1 MLSFAF
7 FDKLFV
13 TITFFSFFKLFYKK
27 DLGVFYVNILIYNMF
42 TLFTQKSGEDFTC
55 KDCNFICSRKG
66 DWDRHLTT
74 RKHKNVYKC
83 LQDKNN
89 KSFSC
94 KCGKI
99 YNYRQSLYVHRKG
112 CLIYNSSN
120 NDEIAINE
128 NIVVD
133 SSNNNEMVN
142 LTNIVLE
149 IVKSNLEVLKSN
161 TELQKQNQDL
171 QKQMIDVCKNI
182 QPSSITT
189 TNSNNNNN
197 NKTFNLQ
204 VFLNEECKDAMN
216 LKDFVNSFKLQL
228 SDLELVGDEGF
239 INGMTKVILAKLD
252 GMDANT
258 RPFHCTDLKRETVYV
273 KEDDVWVRE
282 GPDNAK
288 LAAAI
293 KAIGHQ
299 NFFILKEYKALHPDC
314 ESTYSEFN
322 DHYMNLIMKSA
333 GCQKEDIAKVI
344 KKLVK
349 EIVIIK

>member
-1 MLSFAF
+1 
-7 FDKLFV
+7 
-13 TITFFSFFKLFYKK
+13 
-27 DLGVFYVNILIYNMF
+27 
-42 TLFTQKSGEDFTC
+42 
-55 KDCNFICSRKG
+55 
-66 DWDRHLTT
+66 
-74 RKHKNVYKC
+74 
-83 LQDKNN
+83 
-89 KSFSC
+89 
-94 KCGKI
+94 
-99 YNYRQSLYVHRKG
+99 
-112 CLIYNSSN
+112 
-120 NDEIAINE
+120 
-128 NIVVD
+128 
-133 SSNNNEMVN
+133 
-142 LTNIVLE
+142 
-149 IVKSNLEVLKSN
+149 
-161 TELQKQNQDL
+161 
-171 QKQMIDVCKNI
+171 
-182 QPSSITT
+182 
-189 TNSNNNNN
+189 
-197 NKTFNLQ
+197 
-204 VFLNEECKDAMN
+204 
-216 LKDFVNSFKLQL
+216 L

-288 LAAAI
+288 LTAAI

-349 EIVIIK
+349 EIVIVK

>member
-1 MLSFAF
+1 MLQNITPFTPK
-7 FDKLFV
+7 DFV
-13 TITFFSFFKLFYKK
+13 CDICDFKCSKK
-27 DLGVFYVNILIYNMF
+27 
-42 TLFTQKSGEDFTC
+42 S
-55 KDCNFICSRKG
+55 
-66 DWDRHLTT
+66 DWDRHILSS
-74 RKHKNVYKC
+74 KHKCYNKCYK
-83 LQDKNN
+83 QNADKEFLCDSCN
-89 KSFSC
+89 KKYKSRMGIWRH
-94 KCGKI
+94 KKI
-99 YNYRQSLYVHRKG
+99 CDDTIVQTENK
-112 CLIYNSSN
+112 
-120 NDEIAINE
+120 DFDE
-128 NIVVD
+128 NIVIENKDFDENSLD
-133 SSNNNEMVN
+133 SSNNEFKL
-142 LTNIVLE
+142 LTNLVLD
-149 IVKSNLEVLKSN
+149 VVKSN
-161 TELQKQNQDL
+161 TELQKQYIDV
-171 QKQMIDVCKNI
+171 QKQNHELHKQILDVCKN
-182 QPSSITT
+182 
-189 TNSNNNNN
+189 SNNIISNNTVN
-197 NKTFNLQ
+197 SHNKTFNLQ

-349 EIVIIK
+349 EIVIVK

>member
-1 MLSFAF
+1 M
-7 FDKLFV
+7 V
-13 TITFFSFFKLFYKK
+13 TTNPQKSAPKYSCEKCNINCSKKNDYYRHILTQKHQGNTKGNTDSANPVFTCERCKK
-27 DLGVFYVNILIYNMF
+27 DY
-42 TLFTQKSGEDFTC
+42 K
-55 KDCNFICSRKG
+55 SRKG
-66 DWDRHLTT
+66 LWCHNKTCNSLKYNVNENIIIENTT
-74 RKHKNVYKC
+74 
-83 LQDKNN
+83 
-89 KSFSC
+89 
-94 KCGKI
+94 
-99 YNYRQSLYVHRKG
+99 
-112 CLIYNSSN
+112 
-120 NDEIAINE
+120 NE

-133 SSNNNEMVN
+133 TSNNEMVI
-142 LTNIVLE
+142 LTNLVLE
-149 IVKSNLEVLKSN
+149 LVKSNN
-161 TELQKQNQDL
+161 DL
-171 QKQMIDVCKNI
+171 QKQVLDVCKTI
-182 QPSSITT
+182 QPGTINNNNINTI
-189 TNSNNNNN
+189 NNNN

-216 LKDFVNSFKLQL
+216 LSDFVKSFKLQL

-288 LAAAI
+288 LTAAI

-349 EIVIIK
+349 EIVIVK

>member
-1 MLSFAF
+1 MSINFPIFPKKYCCQDCNLETNS
-7 FDKLFV
+7 
-13 TITFFSFFKLFYKK
+13 KK
-27 DLGVFYVNILIYNMF
+27 DYN
-42 TLFTQKSGEDFTC
+42 
-55 KDCNFICSRKG
+55 N
-66 DWDRHLTT
+66 HLLTP
-74 RKHKNVYKC
+74 KHKNRTFSTIIEQEIPNQNMFACKICNKMYKARNS
-83 LQDKNN
+83 LWYHEQ
-89 KSFSC
+89 
-94 KCGKI
+94 KCI
-99 YNYRQSLYVHRKG
+99 
-112 CLIYNSSN
+112 
-120 NDEIAINE
+120 INE
-128 NIVVD
+128 NTLVVD
-133 SSNNNEMVN
+133 ASANEIKI
-142 LTNIVLE
+142 LTNLVLE
-149 IVKSNLEVLKSN
+149 LVKSN
-161 TELQKQNQDL
+161 TDMQKQVL
-171 QKQMIDVCKNI
+171 DVCKNT
-182 QPSSITT
+182 QPAI
-189 TNSNNNNN
+189 NNNNN
-197 NKTFNLQ
+197 NNNHSHNKTFNLQ

-258 RPFHCTDLKRETVYV
+258 RPFHCTDLKRETIYV

-288 LAAAI
+288 LAAAV

-349 EIVIIK
+349 EIVIVK

>member
-1 MLSFAF
+1 MNKKPQKTPHLNSKYKCTNCIFE
-7 FDKLFV
+7 
-13 TITFFSFFKLFYKK
+13 TNNKK
-27 DLGVFYVNILIYNMF
+27 DYTKHINTKKHTNNTILNTF
-42 TLFTQKSGEDFTC
+42 EPENPNSQHFNCKTC
-55 KDCNFICSRKG
+55 N
-66 DWDRHLTT
+66 
-74 RKHKNVYKC
+74 
-83 LQDKNN
+83 
-89 KSFSC
+89 
-94 KCGKI
+94 KI
-99 YNYRQSLYVHRKG
+99 YKGRNGLWYHEQKCKEPFNFYNIDSL
-112 CLIYNSSN
+112 
-120 NDEIAINE
+120 NE
-128 NIVVD
+128 NSVVD
-133 SSNNNEMVN
+133 SSENEIKI
-142 LTNIVLE
+142 LTNLVLE
-149 IVKSNLEVLKSN
+149 IVKNN
-161 TELQKQNQDL
+161 TELQKQNQEL
-171 QKQMIDVCKNI
+171 QQHVLEVCKNA
-182 QPSSITT
+182 
-189 TNSNNNNN
+189 NNNNN
-197 NKTFNLQ
+197 NTINSHNKTFNLQ
-204 VFLNEECKDAMN
+204 VFLNEQCKDAMN
-216 LKDFVNSFKLQL
+216 LSDFVKSFKLQL

-349 EIVIIK
+349 EIVIMK

>member
-1 MLSFAF
+1 MIFILPIDINLVMKKSPNNC
-7 FDKLFV
+7 KK
-13 TITFFSFFKLFYKK
+13 TFSC
-27 DLGVFYVNILIYNMF
+27 
-42 TLFTQKSGEDFTC
+42 DFC
-55 KDCNFICSRKG
+55 DYICNRNSEFI
-66 DWDRHLTT
+66 RHLTT
-74 RKHKNVYKC
+74 PKHIGNAAGNEKITDENLKCKFCNKYYKSKKG
-83 LQDKNN
+83 LWGHN
-89 KSFSC
+89 KVC
-94 KCGKI
+94 KSI
-99 YNYRQSLYVHRKG
+99 YVKDETNM
-112 CLIYNSSN
+112 
-120 NDEIAINE
+120 NDIE
-128 NIVVD
+128 NISDISLFD
-133 SSNNNEMVN
+133 SSNNEIKI
-142 LTNIVLE
+142 LTDLVLE
-149 IVKSNLEVLKSN
+149 LVKNN
-161 TELQKQNQDL
+161 TELQKQNQEF
-171 QKQMIDVCKNI
+171 QKQVLDVCKNI
-182 QPSSITT
+182 QPGMV
-189 TNSNNNNN
+189 NSNNINTVNH

-252 GMDANT
+252 LMDVNT
-258 RPFHCTDLKRETVYV
+258 RPFHCTDLKRETIYI

-282 GPDNAK
+282 GPDNSK